1 MKLHHVH
8 KQNIQRCLPQ
18 SFYRWPTRHDVK
30 FTVHVCYSCIV
41 EYGTCLQHAI
51 EQSQATATERGGH
64 SVHVDDIRLYLTLHD
79 MAIVS
84 ERNTLQL
91 TLISVQFM

>member
-1 MKLHHVH
+1 MMLSSPYT
-8 KQNIQRCLPQ
+8 CA
-18 SFYRWPTRHDVK
+18 
-30 FTVHVCYSCIV
+30 SCIV
-41 EYGTCLQHAI
+41 EYGTCFQHAI

-64 SVHVDDIRLYLTLHD
+64 SVHVDDIRLYLSLHD